1 MTQFITQQTEAKYD
15 AIRELQNAHLDASFT
30 IGAETS
36 NVITVAIQLLYDK
49 SRLDTVRRA
58 VLAYLSDD
66 ANGDSVVATKPDG
79 GVAAGTDG
87 LLLPVSPTLSNA
99 LILDGDLAIHST
111 PEQFKTG
118 KTAVYLING
127 ISHTKAATT
136 ALTFSAAHVITAS
149 KFGIILV
156 QINAAGTIST
166 KVPSATQ
173 AYNSAPLA
181 LAALPSADAGNVALG
196 YIAIE
201 NNSGDWTAN
210 TDDLTN
216 ASDLTTAAFTD
227 ASESTLDSSPK
238 SFWLVSE
245 SDGDIDVAITHA
257 AGAKTMYLILV
268 MPNGRLVASSAITFA

>member
-1 MTQFITQQTEAKYD
+1 MAQFIVEETEDKYS

-30 IGAETS
+30 IGSESS
-36 NVITVAIQLLYDK
+36 NAINVAIQLKYDK
-49 SRLDTVRRA
+49 SRADTVRRA

-79 GVAAGTDG
+79 GVAIGTDG

-99 LILDGDLAIHST
+99 LILDGDLAIHSVA
-111 PEQFKTG
+111 EQFKTS

-127 ISHTKAATT
+127 ISYTKAATT

-149 KFGIILV
+149 KFGVILV

-166 KVPSATQ
+166 KVPVSPQ
-173 AYNSAPLA
+173 AYNDAPTA
-181 LAALPSADAGNVALG
+181 LAALPSVDAGNVALG
-196 YIAIE
+196 YIAIA
-201 NNSGDWTAN
+201 NNAGDWTAN
-210 TDDLTN
+210 TDDLTDG
-216 ASDLTTAAFTD
+216 SDVTTAAFND
-227 ASESTLDSSPK
+227 ASQSTLDSSPK

-245 SDGDIDVAITHA
+245 SDGDIDVSITHA
-257 AGAKTMYLILV
+257 AGAKTVYLVLV